1 MAFENYWNE
10 VYKERKNN
18 KIVYDNWL
26 DKYLDI
32 LQKSTKP
39 ILDLGCGFGN
49 DTLYLLER
57 GMRVISCDYSI
68 EALANLKRNIPNAD
82 ARKVDISKKLP
93 FADEKFDCVIADL
106 TLHYFDN
113 KTTIGIMQEI
123 KRILRKGGHL
133 FARVNS
139 VYDTNHGAGQGKE
152 LEHNFFFVEGYNKR
166 FFDMEDVNK
175 YFSII
180 GKVEAHEA
188 EMLRYEKAKKLIEI
202 NVEKVD

>member
-1 MAFENYWNE
+1 MSFENYWNE
-10 VYKERKNN
+10 VYKERRNN

-32 LQKSTKP
+32 LQKSSTP
-39 ILDLGCGFGN
+39 VLDLGCGFGN
-49 DTLYLLER
+49 DTLYLMER
-57 GMRVISCDYSI
+57 GMKVISCDYSV

-93 FADEKFDCVIADL
+93 FDDEEVDCVIADL

-113 KTTIGIMQEI
+113 KTTISIMQEI
-123 KRILRKGGHL
+123 KRILKVGGHL
-133 FARVNS
+133 LARVNS
-139 VYDTNHGAGQGKE
+139 VKDVNHGAGQGKE

-202 NVEKVD
+202 KVEKVD